1 MHACKQMH
9 LAKRVHGMVLQ
20 YELLT
25 VEPGPHNALHAMLL
39 LVVGPAFASDCL
51 A

>member
-1 MHACKQMH
+1 
-9 LAKRVHGMVLQ
+9 MVWFCSM
-20 YELLT
+20 ELLT